1 MKALDVLKRANANA
15 FRSKLRTTL
24 TALAI
29 VIGAFALTLTNALGA
44 GVNSFMA
51 DTVATIGVDNVL
63 TVTPLDEDAPAGDG
77 PAVFDPDRATMS
89 GGPMAGALGPTLA
102 LTAADLDTI
111 AATPGVLDVS
121 PMRMV
126 ALDFVQAD
134 GSQPYQVSL
143 GMALPG
149 MHVELAAG
157 SNVDLTAPEP
167 QVILPTSYV
176 TPLGFATPAD
186 AVGATVDLGLTDAT
200 GTIVTQPVT
209 VVGIAEP
216 GLLGSAGA
224 IPNPALTDALFDLS
238 RVGRDPGAPVLHMA
252 AFVTYDPDAGEE
264 ATADLQAALAAEG
277 FDSMTVDDQLGMF
290 TSVIDTVVFVL
301 SSFAVIALVAA
312 SIGIIN
318 TLFMAVQE
326 RTREVGLMKAM
337 GLSSAKVFALFSVEA
352 TVIGLL
358 GSAVGVLVAMV
369 TGRIVSDALA
379 GGILADLPGLNLF
392 VFEPLTVLAVVAG
405 VMAVAFL
412 AGTLPALRAAKA
424 DPISSLRY
432 E

>member
-1 MKALDVLKRANANA
+1 MKALDVIQRANANA

-51 DTVATIGVDNVL
+51 DTVATVGVDDVL
-63 TVTPLDEDAPAGDG
+63 TVTPLDESAPAGDG
-77 PAVFDPDRATMS
+77 PTVYDPDRATLS
-89 GGPMAGALGPTLA
+89 GGGMGAMGSALA

-111 AATPGVLDVS
+111 AAVPGVLDVS
-121 PMRMV
+121 PLRIPSV
-126 ALDFVQAD
+126 DFVQAD
-134 GSQPYQVSL
+134 GSQPFEVSL
-143 GMALPG
+143 GVTMPG

-157 SNVDLTAPEP
+157 DNLDFATDEP
-167 QVILPTSYV
+167 QVVLPVSYV
-176 TPLGFATPAD
+176 EPLGFASPAD
-186 AVGATVDLGLTDAT
+186 AVGAVVDLGLTDAT
-200 GTIVTQPVT
+200 GTSVTQPVT

-216 GLLGSAGA
+216 SLLGSAGA
-224 IPNPALTDALFDLS
+224 IPNPALTDALVDLAA
-238 RVGRDPGAPVLHMA
+238 VGRDPGAPTVFAA
-252 AFVTYDPDAGEE
+252 AFATYDPGAGPT
-264 ATADLQAALAAEG
+264 ATEDLQSALAAEG
-277 FDSMTVDDQLGMF
+277 FDAMTVDDQLGMF
-290 TSVIDTVVFVL
+290 TSVIDTIVFVL
-301 SSFAVIALVAA
+301 SAFAAIALIAA
-312 SIGIIN
+312 SIGIVN

-352 TVIGLL
+352 AVIGLL
-358 GSAVGVLVAMV
+358 GSVVGVLAAMG
-369 TGRIVSDALA
+369 TGAAISSALS
-379 GGILADLPGLNLF
+379 GSLLADLPGLNLF
-392 VFEPLTVLAVVAG
+392 VFDPVTVLAVVLG

>member
-1 MKALDVLKRANANA
+1 MKALDVIKRANANA

-29 VIGAFALTLTNALGA
+29 VIGAFALTLTNAVGA
-44 GVNSFMA
+44 GVNTFMA
-51 DTVATIGVDNVL
+51 NTVATIGVDNVL
-63 TVTPLDEDAPAGDG
+63 TVTPHDDSTPSGDG
-77 PAVFDPDRATMS
+77 PAVFDADRATLS
-89 GGPMAGALGPTLA
+89 GGPMAGAMGPTLA

-111 AATPGVLDVS
+111 AATPGVQNVS

-126 ALDFVQAD
+126 ALDYVQAA
-134 GSQPYQVSL
+134 GSQQYEISL
-143 GMALPG
+143 GMVLPG

-157 SNVDLTAPEP
+157 HDLDFDTDQP
-167 QVILPTSYV
+167 QVILPKSYV
-176 TPLGFATPAD
+176 APLGFSDPAD
-186 AVGATVDLGLTDAT
+186 AVGAVVDLGLTDAT
-200 GTIVTQPVT
+200 GTIVTQQVT

-216 GLLGSAGA
+216 GLLGNAGA
-224 IPNPALTDALFDLS
+224 MPNPALTDALFNLS

-252 AFVTYDPDAGEE
+252 AFVTYDPDAGPD
-264 ATADLQAALAAEG
+264 ATADLQAALLAEG

-301 SSFAVIALVAA
+301 SAFAVIALVAA

-358 GSAVGVLVAMV
+358 GSAAGVLAAVV

-379 GGILADLPGLNLF
+379 GGILADLPGLDLF
-392 VFEPLTVLAVVAG
+392 VFEPLTVLGVVLG